1 MRNLK
6 YTSLLKNVNSYLIDS
21 PQPSNISYYWNF
33 GVRRVSIIF
42 RRVSLNSLASST
54 VGKYPISRTYPTIGE
69 YPLCKLRCFTCY
81 TPNKRITW
89 VAETEYLVKMRLPLL
104 IDKVSRLNYAED
116 NEPDT
121 QRCDLFSKC
130 ILSRICRYIQSMTLN
145 TIKGLK
151 SWAYHNIRSMI
162 CCREALRHSSRGVPK
177 GFEQAAKA
185 RTLSRNY
192 YKPRDLIAYGSNP
205 TRKRSFHSSTFV
217 GAKGNSVN
225 TLDNKATSDSTEKW
239 DNKTKTKKQSVKYSL
254 VDIVAQK
261 LNNYQTKDGKY
272 NKVLQLVSDPYFLI
286 ACYNEIK
293 GKPGNMTKGTTKETL
308 DGIKLEWFEKIAQEL
323 KAGIFHFKPSRRVDI
338 PKPNSDKK
346 RPLTIAAPRD
356 KVVQKALQIILEAI
370 WENMFYD
377 CSHGFRP
384 GRSVHSAL
392 SQLYYGGSNFSWVIQ
407 GDISK
412 CFDNIPHAIVIK
424 LIKNKIVDPRI
435 LELLRKFLETEIMDP
450 KSKTVN
456 KTILGIPQ
464 GGILSP
470 ILCNI
475 VLHQYDDYMQK
486 QTEKFNKGKT
496 RSHNKEYQILEYR
509 RRKAKTIKE
518 RRNYL
523 LMMRRVGNVDKMDPN
538 FRRIK
543 YIRYADDFVILVTG
557 TRNDAQMLK
566 NNCKEFLKT
575 HCGVNLNEE
584 KTIIT
589 NLKDNKFLFLGA
601 EIAKL
606 KRDPNFLQNNLS
618 TKSIVATPRL
628 LIKAPIKNLLQKLK
642 QTGFIRQDNN
652 QIFHPQHVGSLV
664 NLSHYDIISFY
675 NSKIYGI
682 LNFFS
687 FASNLNKLG
696 RLIWYLQASCALTLA
711 RKYKLFTMSATFR
724 KFGKL
729 LTCPDTE
736 KSLYKPNNL
745 KVKHNYQKSKKVT
758 KPEEI
763 LDISWASKLTETN
776 FGKACVL
783 CGVTEGIEMHHYR
796 SVKDVRAK
804 MKTGDSTYA
813 IWIGATMRKQIP
825 MCQYHHELYH
835 KGQLTHADIKEIRRY
850 VG

>member
-1 MRNLK
+1 M
-6 YTSLLKNVNSYLIDS
+6 
-21 PQPSNISYYWNF
+21 
-33 GVRRVSIIF
+33 RRVSIIF

-54 VGKYPISRTYPTIGE
+54 VGKF
-69 YPLCKLRCFTCY
+69 PLCKLRCFTCY
-81 TPNKRITW
+81 KPNKHITW
-89 VAETEYLVKMRLPLL
+89 VAETECFVKVGLPSL
-104 IDKVSRLNYAED
+104 IDKVSRINYAED
-116 NEPDT
+116 NKPET

-130 ILSRICRYIQSMTLN
+130 IPSRICRYIQGMTCQNIKSM
-145 TIKGLK
+145 K

-162 CCREALRHSSRGVPK
+162 CCREALHHSSKGVPK

-225 TLDNKATSDSTEKW
+225 TLDNKVTSDNTIKSEY
-239 DNKTKTKKQSVKYSL
+239 KTKTKKPSVKYPL

-261 LNNYQTKDGKY
+261 LNNYLTKDGKY
-272 NKVLQLVSDPYFLI
+272 NKIIHLMSDPYFLI

-308 DGIKLEWFEKIAQEL
+308 DGIKFEWFEKIANEL
-323 KAGIFHFKPSRRVDI
+323 KTGIFDFKPRVEI

-356 KVVQKALQIILEAI
+356 KVVQKALQVIIEAI
-370 WENMFYD
+370 WEDIFHD

-392 SQLYYGGSNFSWVIQ
+392 AQIYYGGSNFIWAIQ

-412 CFDNIPHAIVIK
+412 CFDNIPHEIVIK
-424 LIKNKIVDPRI
+424 LLKNKIVDPRF
-435 LELLRKFLETEIMDP
+435 LELQRKFLETGIMDP
-450 KSKTVN
+450 KTKKIN
-456 KTILGIPQ
+456 KTSLGIPQ

-475 VLHQYDDYMQK
+475 VLHQFDDYIQRQIKM
-486 QTEKFNKGKT
+486 FNKGKA
-496 RSHNKEYQILEYR
+496 RSHNREYQKLEYR
-509 RRKAKTIKE
+509 RRKAKTMLE
-518 RRNYL
+518 RREYL
-523 LMMRRVGNVDKMDPN
+523 FKMRRVGNVDKLDPN
-538 FRRIK
+538 FKRMK
-543 YIRYADDFVILVTG
+543 YIRYADDFVILING
-557 TRNDAQMLK
+557 TRNESQMVK
-566 NNCKEFLKT
+566 NNCKEYLNT

-589 NLKDNKFLFLGA
+589 NLKDNNFMFLGA
-601 EIAKL
+601 EIVKL
-606 KRDPNFLQNNLS
+606 RNPTFLRKNQATN
-618 TKSIVATPRL
+618 SIVATPRL
-628 LIKAPIKNLLQKLK
+628 LIKAPINKLLDKLK
-642 QTGFIRQDNN
+642 LTGFIRQDNN
-652 QIFHPQHVGSLV
+652 QIFHPKHVGSLV
-664 NLSHYDIISFY
+664 NLSHYDIISYY

-682 LNFFS
+682 LNFYS

-696 RLIWYLQASCALTLA
+696 RLIWYLQASCGLTLA
-711 RKYKLFTMSATFR
+711 RKYKLYTMRATFR

-729 LTCPDTE
+729 LTCPNTG
-736 KSLYKPNNL
+736 KSLHKPNNL
-745 KVKHNYQKSKKVT
+745 KVKHNYQKSKRV
-758 KPEEI
+758 PRAEEL

-776 FGKACVL
+776 FGKACII
-783 CGVTEGIEMHHYR
+783 CGVTEGIEMHHNR

-804 MKTGDSTYA
+804 MKTGNSTYA
-813 IWIGATMRKQIP
+813 QWVGATMRKQIP

-835 KGQLTHADIKEIRRY
+835 KGQLT
-850 VG
+850 